1 MLLHRGRQ
9 FQRIVTPYTIIS
21 IVSLLNTIYSIYG
34 KEQSSHPMMIVTGLL
49 SIFILFIMQI
59 LCKIGR
65 PEDCRYLAVPV
76 FLVHAIG
83 AVCTYKEWVPEYFN
97 RFPKEVMQI

>member
-1 MLLHRGRQ
+1 
-9 FQRIVTPYTIIS
+9 
-21 IVSLLNTIYSIYG
+21 
-34 KEQSSHPMMIVTGLL
+34 MMIVTGLL